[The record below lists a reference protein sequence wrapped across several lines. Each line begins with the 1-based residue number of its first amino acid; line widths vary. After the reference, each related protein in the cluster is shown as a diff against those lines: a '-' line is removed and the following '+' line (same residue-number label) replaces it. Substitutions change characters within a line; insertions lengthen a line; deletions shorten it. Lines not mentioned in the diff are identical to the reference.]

1 MSCVCSPCVRL
12 EHTGGHQAA
21 LADGPSPCCCARHC
35 TAPPAGNGLRSGR
48 KVLRKALVGQK
59 LVDYYPPDPIKADP
73 LMLNLK
79 AEQ

>member
-1 MSCVCSPCVRL
+1 
-12 EHTGGHQAA
+12 
-21 LADGPSPCCCARHC
+21 
-35 TAPPAGNGLRSGR
+35 
-48 KVLRKALVGQK
+48 VLRKAVVGQK